1 MKCREKRDHNIP
13 FSNIQPPSLTKMNMY
28 EFNLTYYKYESIT
41 SNAKF
46 HYLELSAKRSKTH
59 NATSALILSKYEV
72 DRMQLYAL
80 ISLRYL
86 HQPQNR
92 NHLRFILPVN

>member
-1 MKCREKRDHNIP
+1 
-13 FSNIQPPSLTKMNMY
+13 MY
-28 EFNLTYYKYESIT
+28 EFNLDYYKCLSIT

-46 HYLELSAKRSKTH
+46 HYLELSAKKSETH
-59 NATSALILSKYEV
+59 NATLTFILSNYEV
-72 DRMQLYAL
+72 DTMQLYAL
-80 ISLRYL
+80 ISLPYL